1 MTFQNAPGVS
11 VHNEDRV
18 IAGIQQ
24 NRVRSLRP
32 YAIER
37 EQFVAE
43 FGGWLREHPLERSAV
58 TLIEK
63 AHKRFQPLRFLP
75 EVTRR
80 ADQFL
85 KRRLTTAPDSAA
97 RPNARFPHA

>member
-1 MTFQNAPGVS
+1 M
-11 VHNEDRV
+11 

-75 EVTRR
+75 EVTCR
-80 ADQFL
+80 ADQLL
-85 KRRLTTAPDSAA
+85 KLRLRRAPDSAGGQKV
-97 RPNARFPHA
+97 RFPEVAERLLNVRPGSVLR